1 MPVVVLLVGIA
12 SSASR
17 SASFGAVRLF
27 LLLWLSSA
35 MSVRSTAASAWGA
48 ECRRRFPPEEVSGQ
62 VIGKPLLVLVVMVVG
77 PAWEGVVI
85 VGLS

>member
-1 MPVVVLLVGIA
+1 
-12 SSASR
+12 
-17 SASFGAVRLF
+17 
-27 LLLWLSSA
+27 
-35 MSVRSTAASAWGA
+35 MSVRSTAASACG
-48 ECRRRFPPEEVSGQ
+48 RRRFPPEEVGGQ

>member
-1 MPVVVLLVGIA
+1 
-12 SSASR
+12 
-17 SASFGAVRLF
+17 
-27 LLLWLSSA
+27 
-35 MSVRSTAASAWGA
+35 MSVRSTAASACGTKR
-48 ECRRRFPPEEVSGQ
+48 RRRFPPEEVGGQ

>member
-1 MPVVVLLVGIA
+1 MP
-12 SSASR
+12 
-17 SASFGAVRLF
+17 
-27 LLLWLSSA
+27 
-35 MSVRSTAASAWGA
+35 VRSTAASAWGA

>member
-1 MPVVVLLVGIA
+1 MAIA
-12 SSASR
+12 SSTSR
-17 SASFGAVRLF
+17 SASFGAARLF

-35 MSVRSTAASAWGA
+35 MSVACGT
-48 ECRRRFPPEEVSGQ
+48 ERRLRFPPEEV
-62 VIGKPLLVLVVMVVG
+62 IGKLLLVLVVMVG

>member
-1 MPVVVLLVGIA
+1 
-12 SSASR
+12 
-17 SASFGAVRLF
+17 
-27 LLLWLSSA
+27 
-35 MSVRSTAASAWGA
+35 MSVRSTAASACGT
-48 ECRRRFPPEEVSGQ
+48 ECRQRFPPEEAGGQ